1 MLFGAVLISL
11 KMKILS
17 AVSLSGNGLAGL
29 VLTASCRVPVPF
41 GLLFGVWFTGWS
53 FIVRTTLFTMML
65 VSFSL
70 AADYTLRIN
79 SLLIPFAAF
88 FRGTATGMEVLRVLR
103 HSTGVEGDGHC
114 RLSASRAKGWYKGLV
129 TLMIDVM
136 AIFSA
141 LPVIGL
147 FA

>member
-1 MLFGAVLISL
+1 M
-11 KMKILS
+11 
-17 AVSLSGNGLAGL
+17 
-29 VLTASCRVPVPF
+29 
-41 GLLFGVWFTGWS
+41 
-53 FIVRTTLFTMML
+53 MML

-79 SLLIPFAAF
+79 SLLVPFAAF
-88 FRGTATGMEVLRVLR
+88 RGTAIGVEVLRVLR

-114 RLSASRAKGWYKGLV
+114 RLSASRAKGWNKGLV